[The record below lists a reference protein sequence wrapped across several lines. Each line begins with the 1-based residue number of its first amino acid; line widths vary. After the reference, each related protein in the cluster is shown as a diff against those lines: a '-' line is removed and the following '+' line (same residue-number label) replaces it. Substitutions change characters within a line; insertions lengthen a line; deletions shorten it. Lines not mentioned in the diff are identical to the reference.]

1 MFLRVNI
8 YIHTYQSIYT
18 YIYIHLRIPRAL
30 NSSEAL
36 AANAQARSRALAAL
50 TAALRHVPG
59 PEAVW
64 GLGYV
69 PGPEAGD

>member
-8 YIHTYQSIYT
+8 YLYIYT
-18 YIYIHLRIPRAL
+18 HIRVYIHIYIYTHLRIPRAL

-59 PEAVW
+59 PEA
-64 GLGYV
+64 
-69 PGPEAGD
+69 GD